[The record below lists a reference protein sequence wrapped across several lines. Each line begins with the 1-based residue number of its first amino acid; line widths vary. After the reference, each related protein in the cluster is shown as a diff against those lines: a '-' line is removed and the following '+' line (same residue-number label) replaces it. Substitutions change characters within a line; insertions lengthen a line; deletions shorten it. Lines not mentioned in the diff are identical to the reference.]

1 MAVPGSRKAGRWL
14 GGMLVVGT
22 LSSLAGGAL
31 ADVKAGVDAWARGD
45 YPTAVREWQG
55 PANAG
60 DPDAQFNLA
69 QAYKL
74 GRGVPRDLT
83 RAETLYASAA
93 AKGHLQAGDNLGLL
107 LFQRG
112 ERERAMPYVRAAASR
127 GDARAQYILSLA
139 LFNGDGVEKDWVRAY
154 AYASLAQQAGLPQ
167 ASSALAQMDQHVPM
181 ADRQKSVAVATQ
193 IAAETEATRAR
204 QVAAAD
210 LGSTPG
216 RSAVLDEEP
225 GATPTRRAP
234 ALAARDRAGT
244 DAARAAQ
251 TAQDVAASR
260 QPGSRPAPA
269 AASSAKPAVKPR
281 PEPKPAPQPTAAPPA
296 APRASTASATPSA
309 TARGPWRLQLGAF
322 GVPGNAEALWAR
334 VKARPELAGHPKL
347 LVPAGR
353 LTKLQ
358 AGGFASQAQA
368 SAACARLKSAGFACL
383 ATRD

>member
-45 YPTAVREWQG
+45 YPAAVREWQG

-244 DAARAAQ
+244 DAARAEQ

-260 QPGSRPAPA
+260 QPGSRPPAA
-269 AASSAKPAVKPR
+269 AASSAKPAVRPR
-281 PEPKPAPQPTAAPPA
+281 PEPRSEPKPGPQPTTAE
-296 APRASTASATPSA
+296 PRASTAPTG
-309 TARGPWRLQLGAF
+309 ARGPWRLQLGAF

-334 VKARPELAGHPKL
+334 VKGRPELAGHPKL